1 MISAV
6 ELQPSSSLLKPALS
20 SLRLC
25 CVDKNSEIWKGEAAS
40 SCESCTITELKAPS
54 EVRRT
59 RLAETLRRI
68 ASHSEGISFL
78 DAMSRNHHETDTLAA
93 SFRGAFEGQLRHN
106 QRRLS
111 QSKGSSKCSPQML
124 LRFPVFAGCK
134 ATILHGL
141 TYPKILCPRR
151 KKERKQ
157 TSLSCN
163 FICHQARNLPGKKTK
178 LTGDPLSLAPYNLL
192 SHLHYELNKW
202 LKSCFFFAVLDE
214 EMTQFSLKHWRPTIL
229 GSGRRTRVVT
239 LIWCRNRLIL

>member
-124 LRFPVFAGCK
+124 L
-134 ATILHGL
+134 
-141 TYPKILCPRR
+141 
-151 KKERKQ
+151 
-157 TSLSCN
+157 
-163 FICHQARNLPGKKTK
+163 
-178 LTGDPLSLAPYNLL
+178 LSLFLQDAKLRSFTA
-192 SHLHYELNKW
+192 SHIPR
-202 LKSCFFFAVLDE
+202 FFA
-214 EMTQFSLKHWRPTIL
+214 RPKKKREREKTN
-229 GSGRRTRVVT
+229 VT
-239 LIWCRNRLIL
+239 FM